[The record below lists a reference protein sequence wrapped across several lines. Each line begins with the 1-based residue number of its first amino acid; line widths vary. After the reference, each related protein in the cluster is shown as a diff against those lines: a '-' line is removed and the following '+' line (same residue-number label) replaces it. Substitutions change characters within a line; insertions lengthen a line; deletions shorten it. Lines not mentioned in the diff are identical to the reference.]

1 MSSLKDWKSVSVNPR
16 KLQSAYDKAVAEG
29 LDQFTFEGNEYVT
42 QYAKYLLE
50 YINIHKHP
58 LKHLKRK

>member
-1 MSSLKDWKSVSVNPR
+1 S
-16 KLQSAYDKAVAEG
+16 
-29 LDQFTFEGNEYVT
+29 DQFTFEGNEYVT

-50 YINIHKHP
+50 YISIHNHP